1 MSERQT
7 DWQRVEEL
15 FGADVL
21 RHLLRRRV
29 GIVGLGS
36 GGSFV
41 ALSLAM
47 SGVGHFVLIDD
58 DVLSPANVVR
68 HAADLRDVG
77 RPKVDA
83 VAALLRQRNP
93 QVQVQTVVGRI
104 EDHTALLSDVDIV
117 IAGVDGE
124 QPKYAINQVCLEEGH
139 VAVYAGVYER
149 GQGGDVCIIYPDRG
163 PCYAC
168 WAQQVRANM
177 AETATNGA
185 EELDYGMIGPDGT
198 LAAEPGLWLDVVR
211 IAAVQADVALGYLL
225 PATEQRRPLPA
236 NTVILAN
243 TYLEI
248 FEGQTTLPYT
258 AEWIK
263 VERNPRCLVCGSRR
277 AGAATQT
284 LSLQDLATLGHV
296 TIEDDDEKP

>member
-1 MSERQT
+1 MSKGQT
-7 DWQRVEEL
+7 DWQRVEQL

-21 RHLLRRRV
+21 AHLRRQRV

-36 GGSFV
+36 GGGFV

-47 SGVGHFVLIDD
+47 SGVGHFLLIDD
-58 DVLSPANVVR
+58 DTLSPANVVR
-68 HAADLRDVG
+68 HVADLRDVG
-77 RPKVDA
+77 RPKVHA
-83 VAALLRQRNP
+83 VADLLRQRNP
-93 QVQVQTVVGRI
+93 QVDVQTVVGRV
-104 EDHTALLSDVDIV
+104 EEHAARLADVDIV

-124 QPKYAINQVCLEEGH
+124 RAKYAINEACLEQKR

-168 WAQQVRANM
+168 WAQQVRADM
-177 AETATNGA
+177 AEAPA

-211 IAAVQADVALGYLL
+211 VAAVQADIALGHLL
-225 PATEQRRPLPA
+225 APTGQRRPLPA

-248 FEGQTTLPYT
+248 FEGQTALPYS
-258 AEWIK
+258 AEWLK
-263 VERNPRCLVCGSRR
+263 VERNARCLVCGPYRDR
-277 AGAATQT
+277 AGAPTQA
-284 LSLQDLATLGHV
+284 LSLQDLAALGQV
-296 TIEDDDEKP
+296 TIEEEDDEP